1 MKKYYE
7 APELELFALLTGDIV
22 TLSVGISSEDGDING
37 NYKSNEEPT
46 EAWRY
51 N

>member
-1 MKKYYE
+1 MKKYYNS
-7 APELELFALLTGDIV
+7 PELELLAMLTGDIV
-22 TLSVGISSEDGDING
+22 TLSIGEASEDGDING
-37 NYKSNEEPT
+37 NYTPNEEPT

>member
-7 APELELFALLTGDIV
+7 TPELELLALLSADIV
-22 TLSVGISSEDGDING
+22 TLSVGDSSENGDING
-37 NYKSNEEPT
+37 SMGAGEEPT

>member
-1 MKKYYE
+1 MIRNYE
-7 APELELFALLTGDIV
+7 SPELELMHMLSADIV
-22 TLSVGISSEDGDING
+22 TLSVGASSESGDING
-37 NYKSNEEPT
+37 GTGANDEPT